1 MIEGPIRFCPRCGTA
16 LGEHMHTG
24 KLRPTCPACGWVYF
38 PDPKV
43 AVAALI
49 RKDDRVLLVKRRY
62 EPQRGRWTMP
72 SGFVDAGEDPVEA
85 VKRECLEE
93 TGLVISDITLL
104 DVLHSQEHHHGA
116 SILIVYRAKVGT
128 GEIKPADD
136 VTRAAYFL
144 MNDLPPLAF
153 LSTKLLLDKYF

>member
-1 MIEGPIRFCPRCGTA
+1 MIEGPIRYCPRCGSTVSEQ
-16 LGEHMHTG
+16 LHMG

-49 RKDDRVLLVKRRY
+49 RKDDRVLLTQRRY

-72 SGFVDAGEDPVEA
+72 SGFVDAGEDPAKA

-104 DVLHSQEHHHGA
+104 DVLYSQEHPHGA
-116 SILIVYRAKVGT
+116 SILIIYQADIGT

-136 VTRAAYFL
+136 VTQAAFFPI
-144 MNDLPPLAF
+144 NDLPPLAF
-153 LSTKLLLDKYF
+153 LSTKLILDKYF